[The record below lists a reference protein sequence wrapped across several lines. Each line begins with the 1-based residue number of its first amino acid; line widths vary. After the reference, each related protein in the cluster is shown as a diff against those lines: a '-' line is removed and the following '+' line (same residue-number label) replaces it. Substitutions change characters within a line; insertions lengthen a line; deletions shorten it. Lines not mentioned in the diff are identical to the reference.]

1 MQRKSNLFKAVVLIF
16 TLLFA
21 FPLLAVG
28 NNRSENGPRYGGV
41 FRIKSFSDN
50 FIMQL
55 DPASPDSFIFVSEQ
69 IFNALVKLD
78 KNLNIVPSLA
88 EYWEISHD
96 GKKYTFHLR
105 KNVKFH
111 NGSELSSEDVKF
123 SLERLLNKNT
133 DSPYYQYF
141 VSRVIGARE
150 FRDGKAKVVEGF
162 KALDKYTFEIH
173 WTKPFVSALYL
184 MSLHFCKILPRE
196 LVIEQGRK
204 FFMKP
209 SGTGPFKFDYW
220 LRNTRLDIIGVRL
233 KRNDNYYDGRP
244 YLGAV
249 EFSPHFTVNHFLNRQ
264 IESVPVVSEKLLKS
278 NFQIFQDGPLNQM
291 FLGMSCNIFPFDD
304 PVVRRAISYGI
315 NKEKIAQA
323 FYEVRYLRQL
333 TNSYIPSRLQGFFP
347 KEDKDS
353 YNLDKA
359 KQLLYD
365 AGFLNEEKFPDV
377 TLLLDSPRTAF
388 KVKVFREL
396 REQLEALGVKLKLH
410 FYKSLEKVKEFE
422 RPYMILILKV
432 MDIPDPEDI
441 IKPLFFSKSIFNVFN
456 YSNPSLDNF
465 LHKTETEKS
474 WTNRIKL
481 FHQIEN
487 ILFSD
492 VPAIPLFS
500 HQNKVAMQPY
510 VRGVEVPPLGMYYL
524 DTRKIWLDK

>member
-1 MQRKSNLFKAVVLIF
+1 MHKKSNLFKVVGIIFILLI
-16 TLLFA
+16 T
-21 FPLLAVG
+21 FPLLAF
-28 NNRSENGPRYGGV
+28 NDNRSSDKPRYGGV

-50 FIMQL
+50 FQMQL
-55 DPASPDSFIFVSEQ
+55 DPASPDSFIFISEQ

-78 KNLNIVPSLA
+78 RNLNIVPSLA
-88 EYWEISHD
+88 EYWEISPD
-96 GKKYTFHLR
+96 GKRYTFYLR

-111 NGSELSSEDVKF
+111 HGIELSSKDVKF
-123 SLERLLNKNT
+123 SLERLLDKGT
-133 DSPYYQYF
+133 ESTYYQF
-141 VSRVIGARE
+141 FLSRVIGAKE
-150 FRDGKAKVVEGF
+150 FRDGKAKEVEGF

-184 MSLHFCKILPRE
+184 MSLHFCKILPRD
-196 LVIEQGRK
+196 LVIEQGRN

-220 LRNTRLDIIGVRL
+220 LRNTRLDVIGVRL
-233 KRNDNYYDGRP
+233 KRNDSYYEGRP
-244 YLGAV
+244 YLEAV

-264 IESVPVVSEKLLKS
+264 IESIPVVSEKLLKS

-291 FLGMSCNIFPFDD
+291 FLGMSCNIPPFDD
-304 PVVRRAISYGI
+304 PEVRRAISYGI

-347 KEDKDS
+347 KEDKDT

-377 TLLLDSPRTAF
+377 TLFLDSPRTAF

-396 REQLEALGVKLKLH
+396 REQLQTLGIKLKLH
-410 FYKSLEKVKEFE
+410 FYKSLKEVKEFE
-422 RPYMILILKV
+422 RPYMILMLKL

-441 IKPLFFSKSIFNVFN
+441 IKPLFFSKSIFNIFN
-456 YSNPSLDNF
+456 YSNPSLDN
-465 LHKTETEKS
+465 LLNKTETEKS

-481 FHQIEN
+481 FHQMEN

-524 DTRKIWLDK
+524 DTKKIWLDE